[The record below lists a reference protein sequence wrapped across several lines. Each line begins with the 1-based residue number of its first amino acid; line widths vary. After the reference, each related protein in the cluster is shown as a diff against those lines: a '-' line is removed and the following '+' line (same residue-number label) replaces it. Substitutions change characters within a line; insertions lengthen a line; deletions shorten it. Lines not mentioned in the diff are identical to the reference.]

1 MLIGPVFYRE
11 ASTAPRRPRHF
22 VARATY
28 VAALV
33 LLIATAWL
41 VLAGTQVIRNVG
53 DLARFGSILFQVLA
67 PLQLAIVMFFSA
79 LFSASA
85 VSQEKDRQTLL
96 LLLMSDLKNSELVLG
111 KLLAALLFVIV
122 LLVSALP
129 VFMGLV
135 LLGGVEVMQVARMY
149 GVTLVTAAVAGSLG
163 STMAL
168 WREKTFQA
176 LALTALSLFFYLG
189 AWEAVAQIGAA
200 RQFAGLSIN
209 AWAAVG
215 SPWRAVLVATEPMI
229 RPASEGQRPFDP
241 VVWFLLYGTAV
252 AVAINAIAIAR
263 VRLWNPT
270 RELRPG
276 GTEPDAEPAVLHSM
290 QQIPAA
296 KVRPGSGRQVWD
308 NPVAWREMRTWA
320 YGRKIMAI
328 RLAYTIVAAM
338 AAVALFGGLEVTRT
352 LGLMVLVPLFL
363 ISLVLVNAQAVT
375 ALTTERDGRTLDL
388 LLVTDLTPREFIFG
402 KLGGVLYNAK
412 EMVLL
417 PLLICLG
424 LWWRGAVSTEN
435 TFYIVMGLLVM
446 DVFVAVLGIH
456 CGLIHENSRVAVGT
470 SLGTVFFL
478 FIGVAICMRIMVA
491 FGGSFHSFQYQ
502 LPAFLALILGGG
514 VGLYVS
520 LGARNASTA
529 IFCAAFSCPFLTFW
543 AITSFLLDYT
553 LAVFLVMV
561 ASYGFTTATMLIP
574 ALSEFDVAS
583 GRSNSNE

>member
-1 MLIGPVFYRE
+1 MLIGPVFSRE
-11 ASTAPRRPRHF
+11 ASTAPRRSRHF

-33 LLIATAWL
+33 LLIATAWM
-41 VLAGTQVIRNVG
+41 VLAGTQVIRNLG
-53 DLARFGSILFQVLA
+53 DLARFGGILFQVLA
-67 PLQLAIVMFFSA
+67 PLQLALVLFFSA
-79 LFSASA
+79 LFAASA

-111 KLLAALLFVIV
+111 KLLAALLFVMV

-135 LLGGVEVMQVARMY
+135 LLGGVEVMQVVRMY
-149 GVTLVTAAVAGSLG
+149 GVTLVSAAIAGSLG

-176 LALTALSLFFYLG
+176 LALTALILFVYLG
-189 AWEAVAQIGAA
+189 AWEALAQFGGTTQI
-200 RQFAGLSIN
+200 AGLP
-209 AWAAVG
+209 AVTWAAIG

-241 VVWFLLYGTAV
+241 VSWFLLYGTAL
-252 AVAINAIAIAR
+252 AVAISGLAIAR
-263 VRLWNPT
+263 VRIWNPT
-270 RELRPG
+270 RELRP
-276 GTEPDAEPAVLHSM
+276 TRVEPDAEPGL
-290 QQIPAA
+290 QQPTQSAA
-296 KVRPGSGRQVWD
+296 LAKQHGAGRHVWN

-320 YGRKIMAI
+320 YGRKIVAI
-328 RLAYTIVAAM
+328 RLAYVIVAAM
-338 AAVALFGGLEVTRT
+338 AAAALFGGMEVTRT
-352 LGLMVLVPLFL
+352 TGLMVLVPLFL

-424 LWWRGAVSTEN
+424 LWWRDSISAEN
-435 TFYIVMGLLVM
+435 TFYIVVGLLVM

-491 FGGSFHSFQYQ
+491 FGGTFQSFQYQ
-502 LPAFLALILGGG
+502 LPAFLALIFGGG

-529 IFCAAFSCPFLTFW
+529 IFWAAFSCPFLTFW